1 MQPDLRTVRR
11 SGRGRYLRQ
20 ILAVCDFVV
29 VNLTLLIVCLLCP
42 EIREQL
48 GASGLKLFCVLANVA
63 VIPMIYL
70 QSGHSNHSRAVQM
83 EGVVKDVFLATCSH
97 ALLFLPLLL
106 LLDLTSD
113 LKALG
118 IFYLCF
124 VCLLVLSRVATRLF
138 LKALRRKGVN
148 TAKVVIVGA
157 NETARRLIEAMRTDE
172 GFGYRVLGVFDDEAP
187 SFEAPYKG
195 RISEL
200 GAFLENRHVDQIFYT
215 LSGHHEAMSLVAS
228 IADNKVADF
237 YYVPQISRY
246 FSRRFQLNSIGSMP
260 VLSAMRNPLRNRA
273 NRLLKRCFDIV
284 FSGIFLIFYPL
295 VYIPV
300 ALAIKLTSP
309 GPVYFRQKRTGYKGR
324 DFDCLKFRTMHM
336 NSDSDKKQATENDPR
351 KTRLGSF
358 LRKTSLDELPQFINV
373 FRGDMS
379 VVGPR
384 PHMLKHTEEY
394 TRLVDRYMLRHT
406 VKPGITGWAQVNGY
420 RGLTDELWKM
430 EKRVEFD
437 VWYIEN
443 WSFLLDLKIIV
454 RTLMNALQGEKN
466 AF

>member
-11 SGRGRYLRQ
+11 SGRGRYLRE

-29 VNLTLLIVCLLCP
+29 VNLTLLIVCFLCP
-42 EIREQL
+42 EVREQF
-48 GASGLKLFCVLANVA
+48 GSTGLKLFCVLANVA
-63 VIPMIYL
+63 VLPIIYL
-70 QSGHSNHSRAVQM
+70 QSGHSNHSRAIQM
-83 EGVVKDVFLATCSH
+83 EGVVKEVFFATCSH
-97 ALLFLPLLL
+97 ALVFLPLLL
-106 LLDLTSD
+106 LFDLTSD
-113 LKALG
+113 PKALG
-118 IFYLCF
+118 IFYLFF
-124 VCLLVLSRVATRLF
+124 VCLMVLSRVATRML
-138 LKALRRKGVN
+138 LKTLRRKGRN
-148 TAKVVIVGA
+148 TANVVIVGA
-157 NETARRLIEAMRTDE
+157 NETARRLIDAMRTDE
-172 GFGYRVLGVFDDEAP
+172 GFGYRVLGVFDDQVP
-187 SFEAPYKG
+187 DFEVPYKG
-195 RISEL
+195 SIGDLES
-200 GAFLENRHVDQIFYT
+200 FLENRHVDQIFYT
-215 LSGHHEAMSLVAS
+215 LSGHHEALSLVAS

-260 VLSAMRNPLRNRA
+260 VLSAMRNPLRSRT
-273 NRLLKRCFDIV
+273 NRLLKRTFDIV
-284 FSGIFLIFYPL
+284 FSGVFLIFYPL

-300 ALAIKLTSP
+300 AIAIKLTSP

-324 DFDCLKFRTMHM
+324 DFDCLKFRTMRM
-336 NSDSDKKQATENDPR
+336 NDDSDKMQATADDPR
-351 KTRLGSF
+351 KTRLGAF

-394 TRLVDRYMLRHT
+394 TRLVDRYMLRHA

-437 VWYIEN
+437 VWYIRN

-454 RTLMNALQGEKN
+454 RTMLNALQGEKN